1 MGAPVTIIG
10 SYLSPS
16 VRKALVCL
24 EFRGAPN
31 ETDLLPT

>member
-24 EFRGAPN
+24 EFRGGSQR
-31 ETDLLPT
+31 D